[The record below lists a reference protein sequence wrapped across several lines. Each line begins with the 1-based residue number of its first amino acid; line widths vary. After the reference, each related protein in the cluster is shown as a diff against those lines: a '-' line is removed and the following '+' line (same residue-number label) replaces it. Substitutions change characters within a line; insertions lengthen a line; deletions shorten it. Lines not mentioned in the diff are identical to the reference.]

1 MDPRLDKKAER
12 REGTVKSRINYNK
25 RVNLNQRNQLR
36 NQSRKIRNNLLA
48 NRKQDARIGNLFN
61 RSNQA
66 RRRIGGLGRD
76 ISGLRKSYSDLEN

>member
-1 MDPRLDKKAER
+1 MISGSATGQKKTER

-48 NRKQDARIGNLFN
+48 NRKQDARIGNYLIVLIK
-61 RSNQA
+61 Q
-66 RRRIGGLGRD
+66 GD
-76 ISGLRKSYSDLEN
+76 E